1 MLILHPFLLQTA
13 ITTVENAVQKPNFFV
28 SCSQSSCITPLSR
41 EWLNVKTI
49 TFREITMKAL
59 AIKFQIS
66 QEKLDLL
73 AVKLTVKKDILIK
86 CLSEYFSH
94 KGKICSFG
102 KSKISRQQYS

>member
-13 ITTVENAVQKPNFFV
+13 ITTVENAVQKLNFFV

-59 AIKFQIS
+59 GNQIPNFTRKIRFTS
-66 QEKLDLL
+66 CK
-73 AVKLTVKKDILIK
+73 VNRKKGH
-86 CLSEYFSH
+86 FN
-94 KGKICSFG
+94 
-102 KSKISRQQYS
+102 